1 MKKQKGKN
9 IEFASTMGDSGV
21 QLGIVEV
28 EDRELGRKG
37 KLIREA
43 SYQRK
48 WRLVSFQLPFY
59 NKYNVLKY
67 VKLDNRSSTQNIK
80 GVKDVRRIIKPLRE
94 VWIQVEVEKIDTY
107 EGIFVKA
114 LLDSRATELFAN
126 KRFVKKWGFKKKKLA
141 RLIQIRNVD
150 RTNNSEGMV
159 MYKIEYNLYYKRY
172 IE

>member
-1 MKKQKGKN
+1 
-9 IEFASTMGDSGV
+9 
-21 QLGIVEV
+21 
-28 EDRELGRKG
+28 
-37 KLIREA
+37 
-43 SYQRK
+43 
-48 WRLVSFQLPFY
+48 
-59 NKYNVLKY
+59 LKCI
-67 VKLDNRSSTQNIK
+67 KLDNRSSTQNIER
-80 GVKDVRRIIKPLRE
+80 VKNVKRIIKLLRK
-94 VWIQVEVEKIDTY
+94 VWIQVGVEKIDTY

-150 RTNNSEGMV
+150 RTNNSKGMV